1 MVHPEER
8 IASILRECAKLE
20 SDMKQRTN
28 GAGFPK
34 RAKSRQPE
42 FLYAFL
48 ILSFVF
54 TLCNQA
60 SLKSL
65 PSIEVSSFSL
75 NPCNTDETNTIVR
88 ETSDQDQ
95 TKWFEDNLK
104 LERLIGNGDVSFA
117 FRASYKNR
125 TVVAKIATDSDLY
138 YSDIEIGIFRE
149 LNAAPS
155 IPNIP
160 QLQVAIR
167 SMPNPFRSVVHLV
180 DNLGVKA
187 SEAKALVMKRR
198 ISVMVMEDLGENR
211 SPKDLEEV
219 QRLTKSMLETME
231 FVHSRN
237 IMHCDL
243 HKWNY
248 HWDGTMVRLFDWNG
262 GFFYEPNTVKIHYP
276 RTPKHLF
283 PPEALADK
291 KAIHTS
297 VHAFDIYTIGSIL
310 KQLLKSCCGID
321 FEMIQREA
329 LDKNSTRIRSVV
341 DAAVAYELA
350 TLMTHEDPYTRPTT
364 TQALRHLFFSR
375 TIYKKRQAPKQRPR
389 YIEPEE
395 R

>member
-1 MVHPEER
+1 MHGCSNLKV
-8 IASILRECAKLE
+8 
-20 SDMKQRTN
+20 MNQRTN
-28 GAGFPK
+28 RAAPPK
-34 RAKSRQPE
+34 RVKSRQPE
-42 FLYAFL
+42 FLYVFL
-48 ILSFVF
+48 ILAFCSLTFG
-54 TLCNQA
+54 NHGI
-60 SLKSL
+60 LKSL
-65 PSIEVSSFSL
+65 PLIEGSPFSS
-75 NPCNTDETNTIVR
+75 NPCNTDVTNTIFR
-88 ETSDQDQ
+88 ENSDQAQ
-95 TKWFEDNLK
+95 TKWFKENLQMEK
-104 LERLIGNGDVSFA
+104 LIGNGDVSFA
-117 FRASYKNR
+117 FRANYKNR

-149 LNAAPS
+149 LNAAPR

-167 SMPNPFRSVVHLV
+167 SMPNPFGSVAHLV
-180 DNLGVKA
+180 DNLGVEA
-187 SEAKALVMKRR
+187 SEAKERVMKRR

-243 HKWNY
+243 HSWNY

-262 GFFYEPNTVKIHYP
+262 GFFYEPNTVKILYP

-291 KAIHTS
+291 KALHAS
-297 VHAFDIYTIGSIL
+297 VHAFDVYTIGRIL
-310 KQLLKSCCGID
+310 KKLLKTCCGID
-321 FEMIQREA
+321 FEMLEREA
-329 LDKNSTRIRSVV
+329 LDKNSTGIRSVV

-350 TLMTHEDPYTRPTT
+350 TLMTHEDPYMRPTT
-364 TQALRHLFFSR
+364 TQALQHLFFSR
-375 TIYKKRQAPKQRPR
+375 TIYKKRQAPKQRPK